1 MKDYIERQ
9 KDLLS
14 KKYGK
19 DELVAALL
27 KDIKELKFEKG
38 QMQSE
43 IDELIDAKNQAEK
56 RAAIHL
62 KEINDLTIEK
72 KALNEKIRVLEL
84 MSKQEY
90 REYQRDK
97 IVLIYKGKLKKLK
110 QQLELLKEKNALN
123 RF

>member
-1 MKDYIERQ
+1 MGDYIQRQ

-14 KKYGK
+14 QKYGK

-27 KDIKELKFEKG
+27 KDIKDLKFEKG

-43 IDELIDAKNQAEK
+43 IDELVDVKNKAEK
-56 RAAIHL
+56 RVAIHL

-84 MSKQEY
+84 MSEQEY

-97 IVLIYKGKLKKLK
+97 IVLIYKDKLKKLK
-110 QQLELLKEKNALN
+110 RELELLKQ
-123 RF
+123 RID